1 MRRMDR
7 YNKDTVKEQSRSE
20 KNEDLY
26 QNISTNSRYANFTDV
41 KNANAY
47 DISNRDDKAY
57 TRESYHR
64 LKEYQDLED
73 LPKEKKIIE
82 TVNEEK
88 QEKKIYDINSF
99 IEEARKNKKEQD
111 DLDGKR
117 KLANTSYNILADL
130 NKEEL
135 EKYRKEK
142 QERLNSY
149 QESEIRELIDTIASK
164 TLAGEIDKATSVD
177 LLSDLMATSV
187 LDRVEGVPEDEV
199 TKTEQVVVEEEIKE
213 PEDKLD
219 YSKEILDKE
228 VEEIR
233 KEEAEEKEEV
243 VEEDKKSKKKNK
255 KDKKKIE
262 TITGEVKT
270 VKDADEDFYTR
281 SMDLSDKDLDM
292 SLDFNEPHM
301 PLILKIILI
310 LLILG
315 VLAVAGY
322 FGYLY
327 FLK

>member
-7 YNKDTVKEQSRSE
+7 YKEDEVKEQSRSD
-20 KNEDLY
+20 KNQDLY
-26 QNISTNSRYANFTDV
+26 QNITTNSRYANFTDV

-47 DISNRDDKAY
+47 DISNTNIDSN
-57 TRESYHR
+57 TREAYHR
-64 LKEYQDLED
+64 LKEYQGIDNI
-73 LPKEKKIIE
+73 PKEKQEQINI
-82 TVNEEK
+82 NPEEK
-88 QEKKIYDINSF
+88 QEKKVYDINSF

-111 DLDGKR
+111 ELDGKR

-130 NKEEL
+130 NKKEL

-142 QERLNSY
+142 QERINSY

-187 LDRVEGVPEDEV
+187 LDRVEGIPMEEANTEEV
-199 TKTEQVVVEEEIKE
+199 TIKQDEIKE

-219 YSKEILDKE
+219 YSKEILDKDVQE
-228 VEEIR
+228 INEEET
-233 KEEAEEKEEV
+233 KEEKKKKKKKE
-243 VEEDKKSKKKNK
+243 KKNK
-255 KDKKKIE
+255 KID
-262 TITGEVKT
+262 TITGEVRT
-270 VKDADEDFYTR
+270 VKEADEDFYTR

-301 PLILKIILI
+301 PIILKI
-310 LLILG
+310 LLIILVLG

-327 FLK
+327 FFK

>member
-7 YNKDTVKEQSRSE
+7 YIDEDVKEQSRSE

-26 QNISTNSRYANFTDV
+26 QNISTNSRYASFTDV

-47 DISNRDDKAY
+47 DISDTNTNTN

-64 LKEYQDLED
+64 LKEYQDFENI
-73 LPKEKKIIE
+73 PKEIKI
-82 TVNEEK
+82 EEK
-88 QEKKIYDINSF
+88 VADKPEKKIYDINSF

-142 QERLNSY
+142 QERINSY
-149 QESEIRELIDTIASK
+149 QDSEIRELIDTIASK
-164 TLAGEIDKATSVD
+164 TLAGEIDKETSVD

-187 LDRVEGVPEDEV
+187 MDRVEAVPESTSEV
-199 TKTEQVVVEEEIKE
+199 EITEPV
-213 PEDKLD
+213 DKLD

-228 VEEIR
+228 VEEI
-233 KEEAEEKEEV
+233 KEEEQAEEE
-243 VEEDKKSKKKNK
+243 VEEEKPKKEKKKK
-255 KDKKKIE
+255 REKRVE
-262 TITGEVKT
+262 EPVTGEVKT
-270 VKDADEDFYTR
+270 VGDADDDFYTR

-292 SLDFNEPHM
+292 SLDFDDPKM
-301 PLILKIILI
+301 PLILKIFLV

-315 VLAVAGY
+315 VIAVAAY

-327 FLK
+327 FFK

>member
-7 YNKDTVKEQSRSE
+7 YKEDDVKEQSRSD
-20 KNEDLY
+20 KNQDLY
-26 QNISTNSRYANFTDV
+26 QNISTNSRYASFTDV

-47 DISNRDDKAY
+47 DISNTTSNNN

-64 LKEYQDLED
+64 LKEYQNIDEVKEEKVEA
-73 LPKEKKIIE
+73 PKE
-82 TVNEEK
+82 EK
-88 QEKKIYDINSF
+88 EPQQEKRIYDINSF
-99 IEEARKNKKEQD
+99 IEEARKNKKGQD
-111 DLDGKR
+111 ELDGKR

-142 QERLNSY
+142 QERINSY

-164 TLAGEIDKATSVD
+164 TLAGEIDKETSVD

-187 LDRVEGVPEDEV
+187 MDRVEGVPEDEV
-199 TKTEQVVVEEEIKE
+199 TKQEEVVEEKE
-213 PEDKLD
+213 PTDKLD

-228 VEEIR
+228 VEEI
-233 KEEAEEKEEV
+233 KEEEPKHKKE
-243 VEEDKKSKKKNK
+243 KKKKK
-255 KDKKKIE
+255 KDKKNIE

-270 VKDADEDFYTR
+270 VQDADEDFYTR

-292 SLDFNEPHM
+292 SLEFSDSGM
-301 PLILKIILI
+301 SIVVKLLLTI
-310 LLILG
+310 LILG
-315 VLAVAGY
+315 VIAVAGY

-327 FLK
+327 FFK

>member
-7 YNKDTVKEQSRSE
+7 YKDEDIKEQSRSD
-20 KNEDLY
+20 KNQDLY
-26 QNISTNSRYANFTDV
+26 QNIQTNSRYANFTDV

-47 DISNRDDKAY
+47 DITNTNTSNS
-57 TRESYHR
+57 TRENYHR
-64 LKEYQDLED
+64 LKEYQDIEI
-73 LPKEKKIIE
+73 PREKKE
-82 TVNEEK
+82 PLKVEEK
-88 QEKKIYDINSF
+88 EEKKIYDINSF
-99 IEEARKNKKEQD
+99 IEEARKNKKEDD
-111 DLDGKR
+111 DLDSKR
-117 KLANTSYNILADL
+117 KLANTSYNILANL
-130 NKEEL
+130 NKKEL

-187 LDRVEGVPEDEV
+187 MDRVEAIPEDD
-199 TKTEQVVVEEEIKE
+199 TIKTDAVEITE

-228 VEEIR
+228 VEEI
-233 KEEAEEKEEV
+233 KEESK
-243 VEEDKKSKKKNK
+243 EDKKKKKKEKKNK
-255 KDKKKIE
+255 KIE
-262 TITGEVKT
+262 TVTGEVKT
-270 VKDADEDFYTR
+270 VKEADEDFYTR

-301 PLILKIILI
+301 PLILKLFLI

-315 VLAVAGY
+315 VIAVAAY

-327 FLK
+327 FIK

>member
-7 YNKDTVKEQSRSE
+7 YKDEDIKEQSRSD
-20 KNEDLY
+20 KNQDLY

-47 DISNRDDKAY
+47 DISNTNTNNS
-57 TRESYHR
+57 TRENYHR
-64 LKEYQDLED
+64 LKEYQDFENI
-73 LPKEKKIIE
+73 PKEKKESIKI
-82 TVNEEK
+82 EEK
-88 QEKKIYDINSF
+88 EEKKVYDINSF
-99 IEEARKNKKEQD
+99 IEEARKNKKDQD
-111 DLDGKR
+111 DLDSKR
-117 KLANTSYNILADL
+117 KLANTSYNILANL
-130 NKEEL
+130 NKKEL

-142 QERLNSY
+142 QERINSY

-187 LDRVEGVPEDEV
+187 MDRVEAIPEED
-199 TKTEQVVVEEEIKE
+199 TIKTEKVEIKEEIKE

-228 VEEIR
+228 VEEI
-233 KEEAEEKEEV
+233 KEESK
-243 VEEDKKSKKKNK
+243 EDKKKKKKESKKEKKNK
-255 KDKKKIE
+255 KIE
-262 TITGEVKT
+262 TVTGEVKT
-270 VKDADEDFYTR
+270 VKEADEDFYTR

-301 PLILKIILI
+301 PLILKIILV

-327 FLK
+327 FIK